1 MRGEGREHMTG
12 RGQEE
17 LYKKIADRMKSHT
30 NMIYTIVS
38 GKCTGEK
45 LYMSDGS
52 ILWES
57 KAGAFT
63 EEWKEILRDIKA
75 TELTEISQSGGL
87 EARGSRIFCEKIGNG
102 PVMVICG
109 GGHVSVPVIRLAKS
123 IGFYTI
129 VLEDRLSF
137 AGHAKDAGADEVICE
152 PFENAMRRMEGSQD
166 TYFVIVTRGHSYD
179 TVCLELALQKE
190 NAYIGMMGS
199 KKRGEIVKEQLVEKG
214 ISREALDGVY
224 TPIGLSI
231 KAKTPEEIAVSIL
244 AEIIEVKN
252 RAGKSDDYTQELLSY
267 LTGEKD
273 CDMKKSL
280 ATIISTRGSAPR
292 KTGTKMLVLEDGTII
307 GTVGGGRAEAEII
320 NEGLR
325 LIKQEQIS
333 NQVVT
338 IDMTGKEAADMGM
351 VCGGSIEV
359 YLEKW

>member
-1 MRGEGREHMTG
+1 
-12 RGQEE
+12 
-17 LYKKIADRMKSHT
+17 
-30 NMIYTIVS
+30 
-38 GKCTGEK
+38 
-45 LYMSDGS
+45 
-52 ILWES
+52 
-57 KAGAFT
+57 
-63 EEWKEILRDIKA
+63 
-75 TELTEISQSGGL
+75 
-87 EARGSRIFCEKIGNG
+87 
-102 PVMVICG
+102 MVICG

-137 AGHAKDAGADEVICE
+137 AGHARDAGADEVICE
-152 PFENAMRRMEGSQD
+152 PFENAMRRIEGSQD

-214 ISREALDGVY
+214 ISREALDRIY

-244 AEIIEVKN
+244 AEIIF
-252 RAGKSDDYTQELLSY
+252 TLSY

-292 KTGTKMLVLEDGTII
+292 KTSTKMLVLEDGTII

-325 LIKQEQIS
+325 LIEQEQIS

-359 YLEKW
+359 YLEKC